1 LSFLDRCDIP
11 CGGFYSDTPFHTPD
25 LQAAATLVWLY
36 VWAYEYSGDAE
47 YLERAKHFAFA
58 GLPFV
63 YQVSQKEHMLYG
75 TVSKFGGTNRRL
87 PIHFGVSSTR
97 VGIQYAYA
105 LNLLSKHDDQTDW
118 KTAALGILHAMEN
131 LQYTEGTVAGCVPEW
146 YNMVMQERQGGKV
159 NPCALV
165 SLRWAIEGKVD
176 SLFVLREGRDRYT
189 APYPLR
195 KTTKG
200 IEAFDVPPGQKFHIL
215 HNERRYGT
223 GDGNGLITV
232 D

>member
-1 LSFLDRCDIP
+1 
-11 CGGFYSDTPFHTPD
+11 
-25 LQAAATLVWLY
+25 LQAAATLAWLY
-36 VWAYEYSGDAE
+36 VWAYEYSGNAE

-63 YQVSQKEHMLYG
+63 YQTAQKDAMLYG
-75 TVSKFGGTNRRL
+75 TVGKFGGTNRRL
-87 PIHFGVSSTR
+87 PIHFGLWSTR

-118 KTAALGILHAMEN
+118 KTVALGILHATEN
-131 LQYTEGTVAGCVPEW
+131 LQYTEETEAGCVPELFD
-146 YNMVMQERQGGKV
+146 VIKQERQGWKV

-176 SLFVLREGRDRYT
+176 SLFVLTEGKNRYT
-189 APYPLR
+189 APYLLR
-195 KTTKG
+195 KTNKG

-215 HNERRYGT
+215 HNARRYGT
-223 GDGNGLITV
+223 GEGNGPIIV
-232 D
+232 N